1 MSYND
6 KNIFAKILNGDA
18 ECVKVL
24 ENDFILAFMD
34 VMPQAPG
41 HTLVIPKYKTEDLIN
56 LDSNYFPYILEATQK
71 IARSIK
77 KVYSPSGVM
86 ILQLN
91 GAEAGQSV
99 FHLHFHIMQRSEEA
113 HLLRTS
119 HAKSPSRGTTTKPLR
134 LSANR
139 FVLEVC
145 TCLKKVYRLDET
157 QGPRS
162 RGTNNNI
169 Y

>member
-34 VMPQAPG
+34 VMPRAPG

-99 FHLHFHIMQRSEEA
+99 FHLHFHIIQRSEGLNYKFHASEPRDFKELQKEA
-113 HLLRTS
+113 D
-119 HAKSPSRGTTTKPLR
+119 KII
-134 LSANR
+134 AN
-139 FVLEVC
+139 L
-145 TCLKKVYRLDET
+145 
-157 QGPRS
+157 
-162 RGTNNNI
+162 
-169 Y
+169 

>member
-6 KNIFAKILNGDA
+6 KNIFAKILNGEA

-34 VMPQAPG
+34 VMPQAQG
-41 HTLVIPKYKTEDLIN
+41 HTLVIPKYKTEDLLN
-56 LDSNYFPYILEATQK
+56 LDANYFPYILEATQK

-99 FHLHFHIMQRSEEA
+99 FHLHFHIMQRSEGLNYKFHASEPRDFKELQKEA
-113 HLLRTS
+113 D
-119 HAKSPSRGTTTKPLR
+119 KII
-134 LSANR
+134 AN
-139 FVLEVC
+139 L
-145 TCLKKVYRLDET
+145 
-157 QGPRS
+157 
-162 RGTNNNI
+162 
-169 Y
+169 

>member
-6 KNIFAKILNGDA
+6 KNIFAKILNGEA

-34 VMPQAPG
+34 VMPQAQG
-41 HTLVIPKYKTEDLIN
+41 HTLVIPKYKTEDLLN
-56 LDSNYFPYILEATQK
+56 LDANYFPYILEATQK

-99 FHLHFHIMQRSEEA
+99 FHLHFHIIQRSEGLNYKFHASEPRDFKELQKEA
-113 HLLRTS
+113 D
-119 HAKSPSRGTTTKPLR
+119 KII
-134 LSANR
+134 AN
-139 FVLEVC
+139 L
-145 TCLKKVYRLDET
+145 
-157 QGPRS
+157 
-162 RGTNNNI
+162 
-169 Y
+169 

>member
-6 KNIFAKILNGDA
+6 KNISAKILKGDA

-34 VMPQAPG
+34 AMPQVPG
-41 HTLVIPKYKTEDLIN
+41 HTLVIPKYKTEDLLN

-91 GAEAGQSV
+91 GPEAGQTV
-99 FHLHFHIMQRSEEA
+99 FHLHFHIMQRSEGLNYKFHASEPSDFKELQKEA
-113 HLLRTS
+113 D
-119 HAKSPSRGTTTKPLR
+119 KII
-134 LSANR
+134 AN
-139 FVLEVC
+139 L
-145 TCLKKVYRLDET
+145 
-157 QGPRS
+157 
-162 RGTNNNI
+162 
-169 Y
+169 

>member
-24 ENDFILAFMD
+24 ENDFISAFMD

-99 FHLHFHIMQRSEEA
+99 FHLHFHIIQRSEGLNYKFHASEPRDFKELQKEA
-113 HLLRTS
+113 D
-119 HAKSPSRGTTTKPLR
+119 KII
-134 LSANR
+134 AN
-139 FVLEVC
+139 L
-145 TCLKKVYRLDET
+145 
-157 QGPRS
+157 
-162 RGTNNNI
+162 
-169 Y
+169 

>member
-24 ENDFILAFMD
+24 ENDFILAFLD

-99 FHLHFHIMQRSEEA
+99 FHLHFHIIQRSEGLNYKFHASEPRDFKELQKEA
-113 HLLRTS
+113 DKIIANLQL
-119 HAKSPSRGTTTKPLR
+119 AFNQFFFIFFYIFQCFITK
-134 LSANR
+134 
-139 FVLEVC
+139 
-145 TCLKKVYRLDET
+145 
-157 QGPRS
+157 
-162 RGTNNNI
+162 I
-169 Y
+169 

>member
-6 KNIFAKILNGDA
+6 KNIFAKILKGDA

-34 VMPQAPG
+34 AMPQVPG

-99 FHLHFHIMQRSEEA
+99 FHLHFHIIQRSEGLNYKFHASEPRDFKELQKEA
-113 HLLRTS
+113 D
-119 HAKSPSRGTTTKPLR
+119 KII
-134 LSANR
+134 AN
-139 FVLEVC
+139 L
-145 TCLKKVYRLDET
+145 
-157 QGPRS
+157 
-162 RGTNNNI
+162 
-169 Y
+169 

>member
-18 ECVKVL
+18 DCVKVL

-34 VMPQAPG
+34 VMPQSPG
-41 HTLVIPKYKTEDLIN
+41 HTLVIPKYKTEDLLN
-56 LDSNYFPYILEATQK
+56 LDANYFPHILDATQK

-91 GAEAGQSV
+91 GAEAGQTV
-99 FHLHFHIMQRSEEA
+99 FHLHFHIIQRSEGLNYKFHSSEPRDFKELQKEA
-113 HLLRTS
+113 N
-119 HAKSPSRGTTTKPLR
+119 KII
-134 LSANR
+134 AN
-139 FVLEVC
+139 L
-145 TCLKKVYRLDET
+145 
-157 QGPRS
+157 
-162 RGTNNNI
+162 
-169 Y
+169 

>member
-99 FHLHFHIMQRSEEA
+99 FHLHFHIIQRSEGLNYKFHASESRDFKELQKEA
-113 HLLRTS
+113 D
-119 HAKSPSRGTTTKPLR
+119 KII
-134 LSANR
+134 AN
-139 FVLEVC
+139 L
-145 TCLKKVYRLDET
+145 
-157 QGPRS
+157 
-162 RGTNNNI
+162 
-169 Y
+169 

>member
-1 MSYND
+1 MSYNYN
-6 KNIFAKILNGDA
+6 NIYAKILNGDA

-99 FHLHFHIMQRSEEA
+99 FHLHFHIIQRSEGLNYKFHASEPRDFKELQKEA
-113 HLLRTS
+113 D
-119 HAKSPSRGTTTKPLR
+119 KII
-134 LSANR
+134 AN
-139 FVLEVC
+139 L
-145 TCLKKVYRLDET
+145 
-157 QGPRS
+157 
-162 RGTNNNI
+162 
-169 Y
+169 

>member
-41 HTLVIPKYKTEDLIN
+41 HTLVIPKYKTENLLN
-56 LDSNYFPYILEATQK
+56 LDLNYFSPILEATQK
-71 IARSIK
+71 IASSIK
-77 KVYSPSGVM
+77 KVYSPTGVM

-91 GAEAGQSV
+91 GAEAGQTV
-99 FHLHFHIMQRSEEA
+99 FHLHFHIIQRSEGLNYKFHSSE
-113 HLLRTS
+113 
-119 HAKSPSRGTTTKPLR
+119 
-134 LSANR
+134 
-139 FVLEVC
+139 
-145 TCLKKVYRLDET
+145 
-157 QGPRS
+157 PRS
-162 RGTNNNI
+162 FKELQKEADKIIANL
-169 Y
+169 

>member
-6 KNIFAKILNGDA
+6 KNICAKILNGDA

-24 ENDFILAFMD
+24 ENDIILAFLD

-41 HTLVIPKYKTEDLIN
+41 HTLVIPKYKTEYLIN
-56 LDSNYFPYILEATQK
+56 LDTNYFPYILEATQK

-99 FHLHFHIMQRSEEA
+99 FHLHFHIIQRSEGLNYKFHASEPRDFKELQKEA
-113 HLLRTS
+113 D
-119 HAKSPSRGTTTKPLR
+119 KII
-134 LSANR
+134 AN
-139 FVLEVC
+139 L
-145 TCLKKVYRLDET
+145 
-157 QGPRS
+157 
-162 RGTNNNI
+162 
-169 Y
+169 

>member
-99 FHLHFHIMQRSEEA
+99 FHLHFHIIQRSEGLNYKFHASEPRDFKELQKEA
-113 HLLRTS
+113 DKIIDYL
-119 HAKSPSRGTTTKPLR
+119 
-134 LSANR
+134 
-139 FVLEVC
+139 
-145 TCLKKVYRLDET
+145 
-157 QGPRS
+157 
-162 RGTNNNI
+162 
-169 Y
+169 

>member
-41 HTLVIPKYKTEDLIN
+41 HTPVIPKYKTEDLIN

-99 FHLHFHIMQRSEEA
+99 FHLHFHIIQRSEGLNYKFHASEPRDFKELQKEA
-113 HLLRTS
+113 D
-119 HAKSPSRGTTTKPLR
+119 KII
-134 LSANR
+134 AN
-139 FVLEVC
+139 L
-145 TCLKKVYRLDET
+145 
-157 QGPRS
+157 
-162 RGTNNNI
+162 
-169 Y
+169 